1 MHQYLDLLQ
10 SILDKGEVKE
20 DRTGTGT
27 RSFFGH
33 QMRFNLDDGFPILTT
48 KRIFFKGVVHEL
60 LWFLDGATN
69 NTALKDAGVHIWDE
83 WETESGDLGP
93 IYGHQW
99 RSWPGSRNGGV
110 IDQIEKIINQIN
122 NNPSSRRIIVSA
134 WNVADLPDE
143 SISPQD
149 NVKKQKMAFG
159 TQLFNDVNGAFK
171 NMGLQGTYAYHLK
184 INENSKLSFGASAIL
199 SQTTVDGTNFIVNDY
214 SDETLLGVK
223 QKSFAPDASAGIFY
237 FTQNLF
243 IGASVNQLLQA
254 KYSFGENLIQNR
266 QVNHIYSSAGMII
279 SMGAGYKFEPSF
291 LIKTV
296 GPAINFFTSCLKP
309 LVG

>member
-33 QMRFNLDDGFPILTT
+33 QMRFNLNDGFPILTT

-69 NTALKDAGVHIWDE
+69 NTVLKDAGVHIWDE

-149 NVKKQKMAFG
+149 NVKKQKMALAPCHALFQFFVSQG
-159 TQLFNDVNGAFK
+159 KLSCQLYQRSCDTFLGLGFNIASYSLLTHMIAQQCDLKVGDFVWTGGDVHLYLNHLDQANEQLTREPYALPKLSIKRKPNSIFD
-171 NMGLQGTYAYHLK
+171 YAYEDFELLDYQSHPH
-184 INENSKLSFGASAIL
+184 ISA
-199 SQTTVDGTNFIVNDY
+199 
-214 SDETLLGVK
+214 
-223 QKSFAPDASAGIFY
+223 P
-237 FTQNLF
+237 
-243 IGASVNQLLQA
+243 
-254 KYSFGENLIQNR
+254 
-266 QVNHIYSSAGMII
+266 I
-279 SMGAGYKFEPSF
+279 S
-291 LIKTV
+291 I
-296 GPAINFFTSCLKP
+296 
-309 LVG
+309 

>member
-1 MHQYLDLLQ
+1 LHQYLDLLQ

-33 QMRFNLDDGFPILTT
+33 QMRFNLNDGFPILTT
-48 KRIFFKGVVHEL
+48 KKIFFKGVVHEL

-69 NTALKDAGVHIWDE
+69 NTTLKDAGVHIWDE

-99 RSWPGSRNGGV
+99 RAWPGSSNGVV

-149 NVKKQKMAFG
+149 NVKKQKMALAPCHALFQFFVSQG
-159 TQLFNDVNGAFK
+159 KLSCQLYQRSCDTFLGLGFNIASYSLLTHMIAQQCDLKVGDFVWTGGDVHLYLNHLDQASEQLTREPYALPKLSIKRKPNSIFD
-171 NMGLQGTYAYHLK
+171 YAYEDFELLDYQSHPH
-184 INENSKLSFGASAIL
+184 ISA
-199 SQTTVDGTNFIVNDY
+199 
-214 SDETLLGVK
+214 
-223 QKSFAPDASAGIFY
+223 P
-237 FTQNLF
+237 
-243 IGASVNQLLQA
+243 
-254 KYSFGENLIQNR
+254 
-266 QVNHIYSSAGMII
+266 I
-279 SMGAGYKFEPSF
+279 S
-291 LIKTV
+291 I
-296 GPAINFFTSCLKP
+296 
-309 LVG
+309 

>member
-33 QMRFNLDDGFPILTT
+33 QMRFNLNDGFPILTT

-69 NTALKDAGVHIWDE
+69 NTVLKDAGVHIWDE

-99 RSWPGSRNGGV
+99 RSWPSSRNGGV

-149 NVKKQKMAFG
+149 NVKKQKMALAPCHALFQFFVSQG
-159 TQLFNDVNGAFK
+159 KLSCQLYQRSCDTFLGLGFNIASYSLLTHMIAQQCDLKVGDFVWTGGDVHLYLNHLDQANEQLTREPYALPKLSIKRKPNSIFD
-171 NMGLQGTYAYHLK
+171 YAYEDFELLDYQSHPH
-184 INENSKLSFGASAIL
+184 ISA
-199 SQTTVDGTNFIVNDY
+199 
-214 SDETLLGVK
+214 
-223 QKSFAPDASAGIFY
+223 P
-237 FTQNLF
+237 
-243 IGASVNQLLQA
+243 
-254 KYSFGENLIQNR
+254 
-266 QVNHIYSSAGMII
+266 I
-279 SMGAGYKFEPSF
+279 S
-291 LIKTV
+291 I
-296 GPAINFFTSCLKP
+296 
-309 LVG
+309 

>member
-33 QMRFNLDDGFPILTT
+33 QMRFNLNDGFPILTT

-99 RSWPGSRNGGV
+99 RSWPGSRNDGV

-149 NVKKQKMAFG
+149 NVKKQKMALAPCHALFQFFVSQG
-159 TQLFNDVNGAFK
+159 KLSCQLYQRSCDTFLGLGFNIASYSLLTHMIAQQCDLKVGDFVWTGGDVHLYLNHLDQANEQLTREPYALPKLSIKRKPNSIFD
-171 NMGLQGTYAYHLK
+171 YAYEDFELLDYQSHPH
-184 INENSKLSFGASAIL
+184 ISA
-199 SQTTVDGTNFIVNDY
+199 
-214 SDETLLGVK
+214 
-223 QKSFAPDASAGIFY
+223 P
-237 FTQNLF
+237 
-243 IGASVNQLLQA
+243 
-254 KYSFGENLIQNR
+254 
-266 QVNHIYSSAGMII
+266 I
-279 SMGAGYKFEPSF
+279 S
-291 LIKTV
+291 I
-296 GPAINFFTSCLKP
+296 
-309 LVG
+309 

>member
-10 SILDKGEVKE
+10 SILDNGEVKE

-33 QMRFNLDDGFPILTT
+33 QMRFNLNDGFPILTT
-48 KRIFFKGVVHEL
+48 KKIFFKGVVHEL

-69 NTALKDAGVHIWDE
+69 NTTLKDAGVHIWDE

-99 RSWPGSRNGGV
+99 RAWPGSSNGVV

-149 NVKKQKMAFG
+149 NVKKQKMALAPCHALFQFFVSQG
-159 TQLFNDVNGAFK
+159 KLSCQLYQRSCDTFLGLGFNIASYSLLTHMIAQQCDLKVGDFVWTGGDVHLYLNHLDQANEQLTREPYTLPKLSIKRKPNSIFD
-171 NMGLQGTYAYHLK
+171 YAYEDFELLDYQSHPH
-184 INENSKLSFGASAIL
+184 ISA
-199 SQTTVDGTNFIVNDY
+199 
-214 SDETLLGVK
+214 
-223 QKSFAPDASAGIFY
+223 P
-237 FTQNLF
+237 
-243 IGASVNQLLQA
+243 
-254 KYSFGENLIQNR
+254 
-266 QVNHIYSSAGMII
+266 I
-279 SMGAGYKFEPSF
+279 S
-291 LIKTV
+291 I
-296 GPAINFFTSCLKP
+296 
-309 LVG
+309 

>member
-1 MHQYLDLLQ
+1 LHQYLDLLQ

-33 QMRFNLDDGFPILTT
+33 QMRFNLNDGFPILTT
-48 KRIFFKGVVHEL
+48 KKIFFKGVVHEL

-69 NTALKDAGVHIWDE
+69 NTTLKDAGVHIWDE

-99 RSWPGSRNGGV
+99 RAWPGSSNGVV

-149 NVKKQKMAFG
+149 NVKKQKMALAPCHALFQFFVSQG
-159 TQLFNDVNGAFK
+159 KLSCQLYQRSCDTFLGLGFNIASYSLLTHMIAQQCDLKVGDFVWTGGDVHLYLNHLDQANEQLTREPYTLPKLSIKRKPNSIFD
-171 NMGLQGTYAYHLK
+171 YAYEDFELLDYQSHPH
-184 INENSKLSFGASAIL
+184 ISA
-199 SQTTVDGTNFIVNDY
+199 
-214 SDETLLGVK
+214 
-223 QKSFAPDASAGIFY
+223 P
-237 FTQNLF
+237 
-243 IGASVNQLLQA
+243 
-254 KYSFGENLIQNR
+254 
-266 QVNHIYSSAGMII
+266 I
-279 SMGAGYKFEPSF
+279 S
-291 LIKTV
+291 I
-296 GPAINFFTSCLKP
+296 
-309 LVG
+309 

>member
-33 QMRFNLDDGFPILTT
+33 QMRFNLNDGFPILTT
-48 KRIFFKGVVHEL
+48 KKIFFKGVVHEL

-69 NTALKDAGVHIWDE
+69 NTTLKDAGVHIWDE

-99 RSWPGSRNGGV
+99 RAWPGSSNGVV

-149 NVKKQKMAFG
+149 NVKKQKMALAPCHALFQFFVSQG
-159 TQLFNDVNGAFK
+159 KLSCQLYQRSCDTFLGLGFNIASYSLLTHMIAQQCDLKVGDFVWTGGDVHLYLNHLDQANEQLTREPYTLPKLSIKRKPNSIFD
-171 NMGLQGTYAYHLK
+171 YAYEDFELLDYQSHPH
-184 INENSKLSFGASAIL
+184 ISA
-199 SQTTVDGTNFIVNDY
+199 
-214 SDETLLGVK
+214 
-223 QKSFAPDASAGIFY
+223 P
-237 FTQNLF
+237 
-243 IGASVNQLLQA
+243 
-254 KYSFGENLIQNR
+254 
-266 QVNHIYSSAGMII
+266 I
-279 SMGAGYKFEPSF
+279 S
-291 LIKTV
+291 I
-296 GPAINFFTSCLKP
+296 
-309 LVG
+309 